1 MSNAN
6 RANPLAGIREES
18 EVDNN
23 FDSAEDSEE
32 VMKDLRFL
40 IHGFPPPS
48 ESSSSPDVA
57 VIHQTDG

>member
-40 IHGFPPPS
+40 IHGFPPPPK
-48 ESSSSPDVA
+48 SSSALDVA